1 PIFRHLPISRQ
12 TSLVTIPT
20 NPKPGQPVT
29 FLILASYRCFLDLD
43 GVWHKPCQDYLQK
56 KEEKGMNLMKI
67 DASFLAALL
76 LTGTTLMAQ
85 VAVQG
90 VEQALLSTAVEW
102 SMNAIRA
109 GTKLLPNTISSGWS
123 T

>member
-1 PIFRHLPISRQ
+1 
-12 TSLVTIPT
+12 
-20 NPKPGQPVT
+20 
-29 FLILASYRCFLDLD
+29 
-43 GVWHKPCQDYLQK
+43 
-56 KEEKGMNLMKI
+56 MNLMKI